1 MGFNLI
7 KRIGFAC
14 KTINS
19 SGNTIPELNF
29 KSTTVAWLNRQTQDV
44 AVARLWEIMQHNISA
59 TRNLINCV
67 GNWIPELRCV
77 RLGSDMLP
85 VYTESN
91 WSWFWKQPDV
101 RAYLERELAPV
112 GELARKL
119 DVKLSMH
126 PGQFVVLSSIDPD
139 IVRRSIDEF
148 EYHTDIARWMGYGSS
163 WHDHGFKI
171 NVHISGRLGPAGIIH
186 ALSSLTPESRNL
198 ITIENEENSH
208 GLDTTLELE
217 KHCALVLDIHHN
229 WVKTGEYIR
238 PNDDRVKRV
247 IDSWR
252 GVRPTMHY
260 SLSREDI
267 LVGHCPNTLPNMETL
282 LSVGHKKQKLR
293 AHSDMMWNRAANT
306 WALSFLDNFDIM
318 VEAKNKN
325 LASQALYEQYKSL
338 V

>member
-1 MGFNLI
+1 MV
-7 KRIGFAC
+7 KKIGWAC
-14 KTINS
+14 KFLDAN
-19 SGNTIPELNF
+19 GNNVPELNF
-29 KSTTVAWLNRQTQDV
+29 RSTTVAWLNRQSRDV

-59 TRNLINCV
+59 TRAAIARV
-67 GNWIPELRCV
+67 GTFEPALRMMRV
-77 RLGSDMLP
+77 GSDMLP

-91 WSWFWKQPDV
+91 WSWFWQQADV

-119 DVKLSMH
+119 DVRLSFH

-171 NVHISGRLGPAGIIH
+171 NVHISGRLGPAGIIR
-186 ALSSLTPESRNL
+186 ALDALTPESRNL
-198 ITIENEENSH
+198 LTIENEENSH
-208 GLDTTLELE
+208 GLDATLELE

-229 WVKTGEYIR
+229 WCKTGEYIQ
-238 PNDDRVKRV
+238 PDNDQVKRV

-267 LVGHCPNTLPNMETL
+267 LVEHCVNTLPDMEQL
-282 LSVGHKKQKLR
+282 LAAGHKKQKLR

-325 LASQALYEQYKSL
+325 LASTALYEQHKSS
-338 V
+338 